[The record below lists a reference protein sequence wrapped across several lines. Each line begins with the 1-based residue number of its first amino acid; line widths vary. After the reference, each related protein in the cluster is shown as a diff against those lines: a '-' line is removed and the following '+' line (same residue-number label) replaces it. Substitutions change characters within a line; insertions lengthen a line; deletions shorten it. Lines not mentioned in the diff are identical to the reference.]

1 MDGENGI
8 FMRVRVT
15 IDVSK
20 PLSRGRVISLDDE
33 VRDWVSFK
41 YERLSNICYWCSCL
55 THTDKDCDLWL
66 DSASTLSTES

>member
-20 PLSRGRVISLDDE
+20 RLSHGRVMSLDDE

-41 YERLSNICYWCSCL
+41 YERLLNICY
-55 THTDKDCDLWL
+55 
-66 DSASTLSTES
+66 